1 MSDES
6 PKPEPD
12 AAAPAQPERVAVPEG
27 MESVLP
33 EDAPR
38 ITLPLFEGPL
48 DLLLYLIK
56 RDKIDI
62 HDIPIA
68 PITHQYMEYLELMQ
82 SLNLDVAG
90 EFMVMAATLIHI
102 KSKML
107 VPIEPTEAEGDEEY
121 VDPREELV
129 QRLLEFQRYKEA
141 AGILHQQAQIRAATW
156 TRPDAVLPRFDDAGE
171 EMLEAG
177 LYDLIAAFKELLDR
191 RKALLAHEVEAE
203 GPPVEERME
212 RAARDDPR
220 GRVARVPG
228 AVRLAR
234 HEGRDDRD
242 VPRPAGARPPEARA
256 GLPARDIRVD
266 PGVPTDRA
274 ARRSAAR
281 SGGVAGERTDLAEKD
296 DEKKKASALEAY
308 VAGPPV
314 NEPDDV
320 GEVPGVE
327 PFSEARALPLEG
339 EEASV
344 LPPQQIRAVLEALV
358 FASPQPIT
366 PRDITRVLQ
375 GVAREDWERELAGL
389 RADYARDERGL
400 QLVEVAGGYQ
410 VTTRPEYNDWV
421 RELTSPRTPTRL
433 SIQALETLA
442 VIAYKQPVTLP
453 EIIALRGVKSG
464 GVVKTL
470 LEKRLIRITGRKEVV
485 GRPMLYGTTK
495 QFLLHFGLKDL
506 GELPRIEEFAE
517 VLGEEVD
524 VAGLKRAI
532 ESPLPV
538 ETELSDPEGEQIP
551 LFEGPP
557 PESGD
562 EPGGDGTP
570 EAQSS

>member
-1 MSDES
+1 
-6 PKPEPD
+6 
-12 AAAPAQPERVAVPEG
+12 
-27 MESVLP
+27 
-33 EDAPR
+33 
-38 ITLPLFEGPL
+38 
-48 DLLLYLIK
+48 
-56 RDKIDI
+56 
-62 HDIPIA
+62 
-68 PITHQYMEYLELMQ
+68 
-82 SLNLDVAG
+82 
-90 EFMVMAATLIHI
+90 
-102 KSKML
+102 
-107 VPIEPTEAEGDEEY
+107 
-121 VDPREELV
+121 
-129 QRLLEFQRYKEA
+129 
-141 AGILHQQAQIRAATW
+141 
-156 TRPDAVLPRFDDAGE
+156 
-171 EMLEAG
+171 
-177 LYDLIAAFKELLDR
+177 
-191 RKALLAHEVEAE
+191 
-203 GPPVEERME
+203 
-212 RAARDDPR
+212 
-220 GRVARVPG
+220 
-228 AVRLAR
+228 
-234 HEGRDDRD
+234 
-242 VPRPAGARPPEARA
+242 
-256 GLPARDIRVD
+256 
-266 PGVPTDRA
+266 
-274 ARRSAAR
+274 
-281 SGGVAGERTDLAEKD
+281 LAEKD
-296 DEKKKASALEAY
+296 DAKHKAGPEAPERRPSALEAY

-314 NEPDDV
+314 SEPDDV

-327 PFSEARALPLEG
+327 PAPEARALPAEG

-366 PRDITRVLQ
+366 PREITRVLQ
-375 GVAREDWERELAGL
+375 GVAREDWERELEGL

-400 QLVEVAGGYQ
+400 QLVEVAGGHQ

-421 RELTSPRTPTRL
+421 RELIDPRTPTRL

-538 ETELSDPEGEQIP
+538 ETGLSDPEGEQIP

-557 PESGD
+557 AESGD
-562 EPGGDGTP
+562 EPGGNDTP
-570 EAQSS
+570 EDPGPSAS